1 MKWKN
6 NDRGVMTIEA
16 CFLLPMLLMLSL
28 LVIWL
33 GFFLYNKT
41 LFMECAGIAAILGSQ
56 MAEQDNEV
64 IGMTVNN
71 RAREL
76 LSQKTIA
83 VEGIEVRVTVD
94 YDAVTVGITGNVKIP
109 GAVFLTDIYQ
119 KESWQLQASQRAE
132 RIRSCSILRGI
143 EHFRKEQAAGGEE
156 EVDL

>member
-6 NDRGVMTIEA
+6 NNRGMMTIEA

-56 MAEQDNEV
+56 MAEADNET
-64 IGMTVNN
+64 IGTTVNN

-76 LSQKTIA
+76 LSGKTVLA
-83 VEGIEVRVTVD
+83 EGIEVRVTVD
-94 YDAVTVGITGNVKIP
+94 YDAVTVGITGLLRIP
-109 GAVFLTDIYQ
+109 GVVFLTDMGLNNT
-119 KESWQLQASQRAE
+119 WQLQASQTAG

-143 EHFRKEQAAGGEE
+143 EHFRKEQASG
-156 EVDL
+156 